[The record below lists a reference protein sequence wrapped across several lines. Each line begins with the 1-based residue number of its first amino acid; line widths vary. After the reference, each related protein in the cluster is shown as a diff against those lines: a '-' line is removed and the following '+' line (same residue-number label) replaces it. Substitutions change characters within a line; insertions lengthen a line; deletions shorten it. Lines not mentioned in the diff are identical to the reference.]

1 VIGNLLLVKG
11 ARDTYREVIRTHSSH
26 SADHTQRRLV
36 DYLGALSTQVRNLSR
51 VSEVLDAVQSS
62 NQRKLPPEDL
72 VQKMEEVEDEWRK
85 NDPIYS
91 RVQRELLGNPASVFL
106 REFISVVPTFREI
119 LVTDSQ
125 GRLVAATKKT
135 SDYFQGDEQWWQSAY
150 QEGHGK
156 RFISDIHFDESANI
170 NGISIAEPIKEPPS
184 DEAIGI
190 VKVIVGVDEITAFVD
205 SVKLG
210 GGTHAELIRADGKGI
225 VGPLRVLH
233 YQFPEGF
240 QLTAL
245 SHLAVEATEVR
256 TLPEEKR
263 PVLLGLPR
271 FRFRDHV
278 DELDWYVVINTPSD
292 EVSVPLHRINTWLLY
307 AVLVSAIIV
316 AGLAFIFSRFASK
329 RAV

>member
-1 VIGNLLLVKG
+1 
-11 ARDTYREVIRTHSSH
+11 
-26 SADHTQRRLV
+26 
-36 DYLGALSTQVRNLSR
+36 
-51 VSEVLDAVQSS
+51 
-62 NQRKLPPEDL
+62 
-72 VQKMEEVEDEWRK
+72 M
-85 NDPIYS
+85 
-91 RVQRELLGNPASVFL
+91 
-106 REFISVVPTFREI
+106 
-119 LVTDSQ
+119 
-125 GRLVAATKKT
+125 
-135 SDYFQGDEQWWQSAY
+135 
-150 QEGHGK
+150 
-156 RFISDIHFDESANI
+156 
-170 NGISIAEPIKEPPS
+170 
-184 DEAIGI
+184 
-190 VKVIVGVDEITAFVD
+190 
-205 SVKLG
+205 
-210 GGTHAELIRADGKGI
+210 
-225 VGPLRVLH
+225 LH